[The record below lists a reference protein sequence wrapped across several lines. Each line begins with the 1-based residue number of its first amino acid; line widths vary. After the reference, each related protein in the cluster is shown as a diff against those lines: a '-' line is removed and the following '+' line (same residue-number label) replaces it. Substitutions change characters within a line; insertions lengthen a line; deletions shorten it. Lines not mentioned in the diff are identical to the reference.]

1 MGQIWDRISKL
12 AKTYLQDSD
21 DTTAAER
28 IIQSDADEL
37 KRIIDELS
45 EPKKQTSPPPKQHQ
59 QHQRHQQTQQK
70 QQAPPPPPRPNTNGM
85 TSAKATEILEIP
97 KTATIQEIKS
107 AYKKKVMAFHPDR
120 LMNAPLPDQK
130 KAEQKMVEIN
140 QAYQYLQLLK
150 GF

>member
-59 QHQRHQQTQQK
+59 QHQRHQQTGYS
-70 QQAPPPPPRPNTNGM
+70 TH
-85 TSAKATEILEIP
+85 L
-97 KTATIQEIKS
+97 
-107 AYKKKVMAFHPDR
+107 
-120 LMNAPLPDQK
+120 
-130 KAEQKMVEIN
+130 
-140 QAYQYLQLLK
+140 
-150 GF
+150 

>member
-1 MGQIWDRISKL
+1 
-12 AKTYLQDSD
+12 
-21 DTTAAER
+21 
-28 IIQSDADEL
+28 
-37 KRIIDELS
+37 
-45 EPKKQTSPPPKQHQ
+45 
-59 QHQRHQQTQQK
+59 
-70 QQAPPPPPRPNTNGM
+70 M